1 MQDFLQNG
9 GLSMIQYDSKI
20 ELEYFP
26 FAFFARKNRN
36 EVGSRKTQFLYGCFE
51 SIDKIS
57 NASEFRIVNYI
68 LKIISKTRNRINL
81 M

>member
-1 MQDFLQNG
+1 MQEFLQNA

-36 EVGSRKTQFLYGCFE
+36 EVGSRKTKFLYGCFE
-51 SIDKIS
+51 SIDKNT
-57 NASEFRIVNYI
+57 NAQNCRLHPQDHF
-68 LKIISKTRNRINL
+68 KD
-81 M
+81 